1 MDMIWKKRWGIELD
15 GPAAPIVAEL
25 RARGFI
31 AGSARDN
38 VIRLL
43 PPYVTPKKA
52 FVEFIAALEAVLATV
67 KEKAA

>member
-1 MDMIWKKRWGIELD
+1 MGLMWGIELD
-15 GPAAPIVAEL
+15 RPAKPVLAEL
-25 RARGFI
+25 MARGFV

-43 PPYVTPKKA
+43 PPYITPKKA
-52 FVEFIAALEAVLATV
+52 FAEFIEALEAVLATV

>member
-1 MDMIWKKRWGIELD
+1 MVQRILEAADIEHD
-15 GPAAPIVAEL
+15 GAPVVAEL
-25 RARGFI
+25 RTKGFI

-43 PPYVTPKKA
+43 PPFVTPKKA
-52 FVEFIAALEAVLATV
+52 FVEFIEALEQVLATV